1 MTELKTRENDAS
13 VQAFLDSVMPERRR
27 DDCLVIDALMR
38 RVTGWEPKMWGDSI
52 VGFGRYHYKYN
63 SGREGD
69 WFITGYAP
77 RKAALTIY
85 IMPGFGNFGPL
96 MDRLGKYRT
105 GRACLYVTRLENID
119 LGVLEDL
126 VRESVE
132 TMGRIYG

>member
-1 MTELKTRENDAS
+1 MTELKTKENDAS
-13 VQAFLDSVMPERRR
+13 VSAFLDTVTPERRR
-27 DDCLVIDALMR
+27 EDCLAVDALMR

-52 VGFGRYHYKYN
+52 VGFGRYYYKYD

-85 IMPGFGNFGPL
+85 IMPGFGNFRPL
-96 MDRLGKYRT
+96 MDKLGKYRT

-119 LGVLEDL
+119 LDVLEDV

-132 TMGRIYG
+132 TMHRIYG

>member
-13 VQAFLDSVMPERRR
+13 VQAFLDSVMPARRR

-85 IMPGFGNFGPL
+85 IM
-96 MDRLGKYRT
+96 DK
-105 GRACLYVTRLENID
+105 
-119 LGVLEDL
+119 
-126 VRESVE
+126 VREIAKISDPSGTKYQPIHYMGGVCSV
-132 TMGRIYG
+132 MYLRDAMP

>member
-13 VQAFLDSVMPERRR
+13 VQAFLDSVMPARRR

-96 MDRLGKYRT
+96 MDRLGTYRT

-119 LGVLEDL
+119 LDVLEDL

-132 TMGRIYG
+132 TMHRIYG